1 MKILVKKLKTNLW
14 INSLVFTI
22 PDNHN
27 MDRMNEAQQLD
38 LEFMKDSLKDD
49 FNMPY
54 GNKKK

>member
-1 MKILVKKLKTNLW
+1 V
-14 INSLVFTI
+14 VFTI

-27 MDRMNEAQQLD
+27 IDRMNEAQQLD